1 MSCGDAGRL
10 SAIDAVILALPETS
24 GSALYG
30 IVDLLSIT
38 AHMRRLPGG
47 RHLHSQTIRPN
58 IISLSRD
65 YFRCNNS
72 VPVAPDL
79 DLYLDSEQKF
89 NIVIVPEVWLN
100 ESGSFVGSYP
110 TVMDWLRDQYKAG
123 ANIYS
128 SCAGSIL
135 LAEAG
140 LLDGKCATSHWMHED
155 LFKKDYPH
163 VTFDQSPA
171 LVFSDHDGRLVTA
184 GGSTSWHDLGI
195 HIISRFCSQ
204 AAARWVAKFCLIK
217 RHEEGQLPY
226 AHLIPQRWHE
236 DAEVASCE
244 QWLTRHFDQP
254 SIVWRAVAASSLT
267 ERTLK
272 RRFKLATGLSL
283 IEYVHRL
290 RIEAAKFYLET
301 TPCAVDDVAG
311 RVGYEEAPFFRR
323 LFKRYVGLTPRAYR
337 QIFLPTEANGQSD

>member
-1 MSCGDAGRL
+1 MSYRGAGRL
-10 SAIDAVILALPETS
+10 APIDAAILAVPETS

-30 IVDLLSIT
+30 IVDLLAVT
-38 AHMRRLPGG
+38 AHMQHLPGG
-47 RHLHSQTIRPN
+47 RHIHGRTIRPN

-65 YFRCNNS
+65 YFRCHNS
-72 VPVAPDL
+72 APVAPDL
-79 DLYLDSEQKF
+79 DMDSGRKF
-89 NIVIVPEVWLN
+89 NIVIVPEVWLD
-100 ESGSFVGSYP
+100 ESGSFVGRYP
-110 TVMDWLRDQYKAG
+110 DVMDWIRDQYKAG

-155 LFKKDYPH
+155 LFRKDYPR

-171 LVFSDHDGRLVTA
+171 LVFSDSDGRLVTA

-204 AAARWVAKFCLIK
+204 ATARWVAKFCLLK

-236 DAEVASCE
+236 DADVANCE

-254 SIVWRAVAASSLT
+254 SIVSRAVAASCLT

-283 IEYVHRL
+283 IDYVHRL
-290 RIEAAKFYLET
+290 RIEAAKSCLET
-301 TPCAVDDVAG
+301 TSCAVDDVAG

-323 LFKRYVGLTPRAYR
+323 LFKRHVGLTPRAYR
-337 QIFLPTEANGQSD
+337 QIFLPTEVYAQND